1 MIHLGPLMVTWHGL
15 LTVAGLLTSIY
26 AARFYA
32 RRFGLDGDIVWQLA
46 FYVVVA
52 AIVGARLAYVGAHLD
67 EFRNAPLEVLRIDRG
82 GLASF
87 GAWLGGLAAL
97 AGFARVRALPF
108 GRLAD
113 AVAIAVPINTLFMR
127 VGSFLIGELFGA
139 RTTLPWGVTIPGI
152 PGARHPV
159 PLYDALAQVA
169 LIVVLVRLARAVPY
183 EGFLFWWTLVAAS
196 VIRFAMDLFR
206 PEWRVVGMLTLGQIG
221 ALVLLAVSTSALLA
235 GRRRRPSTREMTV
248 STGI

>member
-1 MIHLGPLMVTWHGL
+1 MLTWHGL
-15 LTVAGLLTSIY
+15 LTAAGLLAGIY

-32 RRFGLDGDIVWQLA
+32 RRFGLDGEIVWQLA
-46 FYVVVA
+46 FYVAVA
-52 AIVGARLAYVGAHLD
+52 AFVGARLAYVGAHLD
-67 EFRNAPLEVLRIDRG
+67 EFRSAPLEVLRIDRG

-97 AGFARVRALPF
+97 AVFARMRALPF

-127 VGSFLIGELFGA
+127 VGSFLIGELYGT

-159 PLYDALAQVA
+159 PLYDALAQVV

-183 EGFLFWWTLVAAS
+183 EGFLFWWTLFAAS
-196 VIRFAMDLFR
+196 AIRFAMDLFR
-206 PEWRVVGMLTLGQIG
+206 PEWQVVGALTLGQIG
-221 ALVLLAVSTSALLA
+221 ALVLLVASGAALLA
-235 GRRRRPSTREMTV
+235 GPRRRPSTPEV
-248 STGI
+248 KLSTP